1 MKPKKA
7 LLILC
12 LVSICHLFVNAGFV
26 WREPAPT
33 KTFHDYDE
41 ILIKYPSVMR
51 GDAWSHGFPLFD
63 LVPNSWPG
71 YGPADVYKGM
81 FINAESLG
89 QSYKTSTP
97 ISYVI
102 SSVIPALFG
111 ISLWTTRLGSWP
123 LFFIC
128 SLCIFDIG
136 RRLKNA
142 ELGLYSA
149 LMFGFLPV
157 AYQGMRIGIPTLGNM
172 TGISIALWALVASN
186 NGKNWFL
193 AAFTGLAIALSAR
206 WGESVGDALSCLA
219 ALSGPTI
226 IASLLAL
233 SHFNKQNRL
242 KSLAGLTIAGAVG
255 YLMLDLKW
263 IKHHTE
269 RYVLSEAGLNTGDS
283 FVSTGSSTISDNP
296 WRYFEALRESLML
309 DHHFAIS
316 VVGFVLCLMAF
327 RHNKRLGIILASPI
341 GAWIILN
348 SSSKGQDFYAAPMI
362 PSLSVLGG
370 MAIYTISKLN
380 RWLGIVVLAWFA
392 SGWILYSHLD
402 IPSIRQLA
410 CTNPVFGI
418 ATRDAAYC
426 NHSPLPERAVY
437 QWFRK
442 WRQPPGEQE
451 IRRREIA
458 NWLLKGSGRKV
469 IESLPMNSMVMMLA
483 PPGDDGDVLAV
494 LIPTIRPDLFVHR
507 ATIGSASALENK
519 LMEHFEVFYA
529 ISFNMPNG
537 RSEYIL
543 PNWIIIDEEIE
554 RTEWL
559 KITLSGGRLQRV
571 K

>member
-1 MKPKKA
+1 
-7 LLILC
+7 
-12 LVSICHLFVNAGFV
+12 
-26 WREPAPT
+26 
-33 KTFHDYDE
+33 
-41 ILIKYPSVMR
+41 
-51 GDAWSHGFPLFD
+51 
-63 LVPNSWPG
+63 
-71 YGPADVYKGM
+71 M
-81 FINAESLG
+81 FRASLG
-89 QSYKTSTP
+89 IQD
-97 ISYVI
+97 
-102 SSVIPALFG
+102 
-111 ISLWTTRLGSWP
+111 TR
-123 LFFIC
+123 
-128 SLCIFDIG
+128 
-136 RRLKNA
+136 
-142 ELGLYSA
+142 
-149 LMFGFLPV
+149 
-157 AYQGMRIGIPTLGNM
+157 
-172 TGISIALWALVASN
+172 
-186 NGKNWFL
+186 
-193 AAFTGLAIALSAR
+193 
-206 WGESVGDALSCLA
+206 
-219 ALSGPTI
+219 
-226 IASLLAL
+226 
-233 SHFNKQNRL
+233 
-242 KSLAGLTIAGAVG
+242 
-255 YLMLDLKW
+255 
-263 IKHHTE
+263 
-269 RYVLSEAGLNTGDS
+269 
-283 FVSTGSSTISDNP
+283 
-296 WRYFEALRESLML
+296 
-309 DHHFAIS
+309 
-316 VVGFVLCLMAF
+316 
-327 RHNKRLGIILASPI
+327 
-341 GAWIILN
+341 
-348 SSSKGQDFYAAPMI
+348 
-362 PSLSVLGG
+362 
-370 MAIYTISKLN
+370 
-380 RWLGIVVLAWFA
+380 IVVLAWFA

-537 RSEYIL
+537 KSEYIL